1 MEIREQ
7 TARTQELVD
16 RFANIWR
23 KSVSAT
29 HTFLTP
35 REIDAIEP
43 EVRAGLNAVE
53 NLALASDES
62 GAVCGFMGVE
72 NRRLEMLFVE
82 SSKMGKGAGRKLVEY
97 GIEKYRM
104 DNLTVN
110 EQNPQAA
117 GFYEHLGFKAY
128 KRSALDEQHRP
139 SPLIYMKLP

>member
-7 TARTQELVD
+7 TARTRELID
-16 RFANIWR
+16 RLANIWR
-23 KSVSAT
+23 KSVAAT
-29 HTFLTP
+29 HAFLAP

-53 NLALASDES
+53 NLALAFDANGE
-62 GAVCGFMGVE
+62 VCGFMGVE

-82 SSKMGKGAGRKLVEY
+82 PSKMGKGAGRKLVEY

-110 EQNPQAA
+110 EQNPQAV

-139 SPLIYMKLP
+139 YPRIYMKLP

>member
-7 TARTQELVD
+7 TARTQELID
-16 RFANIWR
+16 RLANIWR
-23 KSVSAT
+23 KSVAAT
-29 HTFLTP
+29 HAFLAS
-35 REIDAIEP
+35 REIDAMEP

-53 NLALASDES
+53 NLALAFDANGE
-62 GAVCGFMGVE
+62 VCGFMGVE

-82 SSKMGKGAGRKLVEY
+82 PSKMGKGAGRKLVEY

-110 EQNPQAA
+110 EQNPQAV
-117 GFYEHLGFKAY
+117 GFYKHLGFKAY

-139 SPLIYMKLP
+139 YPLIYMKLP